1 MYLSSLEAKS
11 FRQFTSFQVE
21 FSNGLNLLVG
31 ENNSGKSSVIDSI
44 RLVLDT
50 TSAEWVSLRESDFLV
65 GESELSI
72 QLKFEEL
79 SPQESAVFLEYLT
92 HEEIEEGR
100 RRSVLYVNLNAS
112 ITPNISKRSQFIKSE
127 IRSGKKS
134 DGPIIEH
141 ECRNYLATT
150 YLKPLRDAETELSA
164 GRSSRLSQILGSSE
178 SLAGKSD
185 VVERLVELLVE
196 ANNGVKGDQA
206 IQDVQTAIST
216 LVNSLTF
223 KSDTFN
229 PSLNIL
235 GSKAFADMTPSEQ
248 SIALKAILERLS
260 LQLGET
266 GEKQGLGYNSLLFM
280 ATELML
286 LKQEHDAFP
295 LLLVEEPEAHLHPQ
309 LQMKFIKY
317 LREEQKEL
325 QCILSTHSPNLAS
338 KAPLES
344 LILMQDGKAFPLRP
358 GYTEL
363 APDDYIFLEKFL
375 DTTKAN
381 MFFARSVLLVEGVA
395 EVVLLPKIA
404 ELLNRPLEDYSVSLV
419 NVNGLSRKRY
429 KKIYKPF
436 ADGDTQRKPL
446 PIKVACLT
454 DLDLWP
460 DKAEFR
466 DDNPIGFKEKKAP
479 DPDNKKKGNLQYWL
493 STYNGDD
500 EGLSTRKNKKLEFD
514 GGNVKT
520 FISDEWTFE
529 FCLAKY
535 GLAKEIYIAVAGSD
549 DGFDD
554 LSDDEE
560 EKAIQ
565 IYQLI
570 ESKSSG
576 KSDVSY
582 ALAEALSAYEG
593 RCEELVKK
601 LPPYIVRA
609 IEYVTESFPVNDE
622 AEDD

>member
-1 MYLSSLEAKS
+1 MYLYSLSANN
-11 FRQFTSFQVE
+11 FRQLTSFYVE
-21 FSNGLNLLVG
+21 FNKGLNLLVG
-31 ENNSGKSSVIDSI
+31 ENNSGKSSVIDAV

-50 TSAEWVSLRESDFLV
+50 TSSEWVNFKETDFQI
-65 GESELSI
+65 GQSELSI
-72 QLKFEEL
+72 QLKFEGLSTQEL
-79 SPQESAVFLEYLT
+79 AIFLEYLT
-92 HEEIEEGR
+92 HEESGEELR
-100 RRSVLYVNLNAS
+100 NSVLYVNLKAGIATGFSNK
-112 ITPNISKRSQFIKSE
+112 NQFIKTE
-127 IRSGKKS
+127 LRSGKDA
-134 DGPIIEH
+134 DGPTIER
-141 ECRNYLATT
+141 EVRNYLTTT

-178 SLAGKSD
+178 SLAGKHD
-185 VVERLVELLVE
+185 VVERLIELLVA
-196 ANNGVKGDQA
+196 ANNGIRGDLA
-206 IQDVQTAIST
+206 IQEIQTAISV
-216 LVNSLTF
+216 LINVLTF
-223 KSDTFN
+223 KADTFN

-235 GSKAFADMTPSEQ
+235 GSKPFDEMTDPERSFA
-248 SIALKAILERLS
+248 IKAILERLT
-260 LQLGET
+260 LQLGES
-266 GEKQGLGYNSLLFM
+266 GERQGLGYNSLLFM

-317 LREEQKEL
+317 LREDQDSL

-344 LILMQDGKAFPLRP
+344 IILMQDGKAFPLRP

-363 APDDYIFLEKFL
+363 EADDYVFLEKFL

-381 MFFARSVLLVEGVA
+381 MFFSRSVLLVEGVA

-404 ELLNRPLEDYSVSLV
+404 ELLNRPLEDYGVSLV

-436 ADGDTQRKPL
+436 VDEGTERDPL
-446 PIKVACLT
+446 PIKVACMS

-460 DKAEFR
+460 DKAEIR
-466 DDNPIGFKEKKAP
+466 ADNPVGFKEKNAP

-493 STYNGDD
+493 STYDD
-500 EGLSTRKNKKLEFD
+500 DPEGLDKRVAKKLEFD

-520 FISDEWTFE
+520 FISDQWTFE

-535 GLAKEIYIAVAGSD
+535 GLAKELYVAVTGGEE
-549 DGFDD
+549 GFND

-565 IYQLI
+565 IYQLL
-570 ESKSSG
+570 ESQSSG
-576 KSDVSY
+576 KSDASY
-582 ALAEALSAYEG
+582 SLAVALSSYKDKPD
-593 RCEELVKK
+593 ELKDK
-601 LPPYIVRA
+601 LPPYIIKA
-609 IEYVTESFPVNDE
+609 IEYVTESFDE
-622 AEDD
+622 HT